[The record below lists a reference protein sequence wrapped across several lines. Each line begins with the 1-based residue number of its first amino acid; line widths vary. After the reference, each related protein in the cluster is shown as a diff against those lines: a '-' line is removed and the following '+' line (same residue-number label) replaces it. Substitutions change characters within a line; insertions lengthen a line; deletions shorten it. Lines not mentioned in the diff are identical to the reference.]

1 MKNRKLH
8 LFLISAINTIFL
20 FLLVNNEKL
29 VLPYVKKFYD
39 IKTYQE
45 VMQNHVLVYIIFL
58 IMGVLQPMIVIFLS
72 AVLSWII
79 AMLIFEDDD
88 FSRILY
94 LATKTYWIAVFFSGL
109 KLLFSFCFGKIF
121 SISLAFI
128 TKNQILHSLLEIVSL
143 DMLIYIVILSFGIA
157 SLYENKNRRK
167 VFMVINSLFYIA
179 ISFLIKIMPMA
190 M

>member
-1 MKNRKLH
+1 
-8 LFLISAINTIFL
+8 
-20 FLLVNNEKL
+20 LVNNEKL

>member
-1 MKNRKLH
+1 
-8 LFLISAINTIFL
+8 
-20 FLLVNNEKL
+20 
-29 VLPYVKKFYD
+29 VKKVYD

-45 VMQNHVLVYIIFL
+45 AMQNHILMYTILL

-88 FSRILY
+88 FSKIFY
-94 LATKTYWIAVFFSGL
+94 LSTKAYWIIILISGF
-109 KLLFSFCFGKIF
+109 KLIFSFCFGKIF
-121 SISLAFI
+121 LLSLAFI
-128 TKNQILHSLLEIVSL
+128 TKNQILHSLLGIVSL
-143 DMLIYIVILSFGIA
+143 DTVIYIVVLSFGIA
-157 SLYENKNRRK
+157 SLYENENRRK
-167 VFMVINSLFYIA
+167 VFVVINSFFYIA